1 MAIANPSMTLEAFL
15 ALPEEKPALEFE
27 DGEVVQKVSP
37 QGKHSLLQATTVSL
51 INATAMPRKIAVALT
66 ELRSTYARASRVPD
80 ISVYTWD
87 RVPRDANGDIANVF
101 TTPPDIAIE
110 ILSPGQS
117 VPRLIQRCL
126 RLLRDGSRIVLLLDP
141 EDLAVMDF
149 RDGAMQNVLRGS
161 DVVDLEPV
169 IPGLKLT
176 VDEIFAPLRLD

>member
-1 MAIANPSMTLEAFL
+1 MMMATRTMTLGAFL
-15 ALPEEKPALEFE
+15 ALPEEEPALEFE
-27 DGEVVQKVSP
+27 DGEVTQKVSP
-37 QGKHSLLQATTVSL
+37 RVKHSRIQSTFARA
-51 INATAMPRKIAVALT
+51 IAQFAEPRKLAVVLT
-66 ELRSTYARASRVPD
+66 ELRSTYAGASRVPD

-87 RVPRDANGDIANVF
+87 RAPVDADGNFVD
-101 TTPPDIAIE
+101 TSSTPPDIAIE

-117 VPRLIQRCL
+117 MSRMIQRCL

-149 RDGAMQNVLRGS
+149 RDGAMQNVLRGA

-176 VDEIFAPLRLD
+176 VDEVFAPLRLQ